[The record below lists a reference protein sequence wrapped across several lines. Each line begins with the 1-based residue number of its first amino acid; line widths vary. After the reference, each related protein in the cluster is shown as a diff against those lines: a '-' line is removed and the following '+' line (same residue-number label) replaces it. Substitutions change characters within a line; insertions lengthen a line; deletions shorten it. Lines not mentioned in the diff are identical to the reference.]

1 MRVLI
6 VDDEAP
12 ARETLRRFCAEESG
26 LDVVGES
33 DRGDDAID
41 KIRRLRPDLVFLD
54 IQMRKLSGI
63 DVVRQVGADA
73 MPMTVFVTAYDQ
85 YAVEA
90 FELNA
95 VDFLLKPFSRER
107 FHSTVERL
115 RQRVTPRDSEA
126 MARWRVTLDL
136 ALRDFAR
143 EGTRR
148 QVVAVEQ
155 NGRHRMLEVS
165 EIELVEAAGN
175 YIVMQTRA
183 NEKFILR
190 RRITDAED
198 WLDPGLFLRVHRS
211 HVVNLRAIRE
221 IVPSGNGDF
230 LLTLRSGRV
239 VESGRSYR
247 HQVVELLRG
256 WASNPARDLAAD
268 AGERDSRTNV

>member
-12 ARETLRRFCAEESG
+12 ARETLRRFCAEEAG
-26 LDVVGES
+26 VEVVGES
-33 DRGDDAID
+33 DRGDDAIQ
-41 KIRRLRPDLVFLD
+41 KIRRLMPDLVFLD
-54 IQMRKLSGI
+54 IQMRQLSGI
-63 DVVRQVGADA
+63 DVVRQIGPGA

-107 FHSTVERL
+107 FHATVERL
-115 RQRVTPRDSEA
+115 RQRLTPRDSEA

-136 ALRDFAR
+136 ALRDFSR
-143 EGTRR
+143 EATRR
-148 QVVAVEQ
+148 QLVAVEQ
-155 NGRHRMLEVS
+155 DGRHRMLAVND
-165 EIELVEAAGN
+165 IELIEAAGN
-175 YIVMQTRA
+175 YIVVQTQA

-190 RRITDAED
+190 RRITDAEE

-211 HVVNLRAIRE
+211 HVVNLRAIKE

-247 HQVVELLRG
+247 HQVVDLLRG
-256 WASNPARDLAAD
+256 WGGQVNA
-268 AGERDSRTNV
+268 